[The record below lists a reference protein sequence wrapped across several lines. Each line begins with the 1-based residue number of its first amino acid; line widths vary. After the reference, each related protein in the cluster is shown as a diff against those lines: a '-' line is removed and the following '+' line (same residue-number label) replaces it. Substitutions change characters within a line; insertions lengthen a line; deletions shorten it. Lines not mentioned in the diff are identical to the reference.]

1 MLALDAT
8 DRVRFVMNLMVSGL
22 TRLMLEISSL
32 SMNAKV

>member
-32 SMNAKV
+32 SMKAKV